1 MTERIERLG
10 SMDESIDG
18 VHSCRKAAMHKNPR
32 QLLHYLGMAIQGVGL
47 LMFASL
53 FLNFARRFGD
63 FNDFDRRMQTQAT
76 IGFLSMALIVA
87 GKLLCFGVVR
97 GAQYLDRRSDPNHAQ
112 PRFTPFTRMKSGTQH
127 DPKDDGR
134 LPLGR
139 QPETIVLFKCRRCGE
154 TSGEKAKFCQAC
166 GEKL

>member
-1 MTERIERLG
+1 
-10 SMDESIDG
+10 
-18 VHSCRKAAMHKNPR
+18 MHKNPR

-97 GAQYLDRRSDPNHAQ
+97 GAQYLDWRSDPNHAQ

-139 QPETIVLFKCRRCGE
+139 QPETIVLLKCRRCGE